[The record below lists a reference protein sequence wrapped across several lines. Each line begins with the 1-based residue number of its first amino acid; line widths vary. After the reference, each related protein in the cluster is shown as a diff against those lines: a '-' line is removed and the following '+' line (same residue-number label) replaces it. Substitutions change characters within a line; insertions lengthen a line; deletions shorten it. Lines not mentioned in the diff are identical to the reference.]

1 VLFGCLGLVV
11 LIIVIAIIVVAVNGG
26 GSGPK
31 KASSGSGPSGGAQN
45 PSAPGVGSKVRDGK
59 FQFTVTSVSHA
70 KSVGDTAD
78 GLGDTAQGEYTVL
91 RVKVTN
97 IGSEAQ
103 TLDEPSQYLY
113 DSHGRKYSTS
123 SDADLDGNDNSN
135 GGGVFFNQ
143 INPGDT
149 VHGRLY
155 FDLPGRDKAVKAVL
169 HDSAFS
175 DGVTVSLR

>member
-1 VLFGCLGLVV
+1 
-11 LIIVIAIIVVAVNGG
+11 
-26 GSGPK
+26 
-31 KASSGSGPSGGAQN
+31 
-45 PSAPGVGSKVRDGK
+45 
-59 FQFTVTSVSHA
+59 VTSVSHA

-91 RVKVTN
+91 HVKVTN
-97 IGSEAQ
+97 IGNQAQ
-103 TLDEPSQYLY
+103 TLDDSSQYLY

-143 INPGDT
+143 VNPGDT

-155 FDLPGRDKAVKAVL
+155 FDLPGGDKALKAVL